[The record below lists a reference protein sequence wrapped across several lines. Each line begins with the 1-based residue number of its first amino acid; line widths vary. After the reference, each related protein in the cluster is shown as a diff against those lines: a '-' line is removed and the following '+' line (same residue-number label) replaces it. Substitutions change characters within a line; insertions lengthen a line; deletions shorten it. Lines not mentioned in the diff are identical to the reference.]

1 MDIGV
6 GNNEGTLDDD
16 TRAIHKRIQ
25 TCWNSEERFEI
36 IFAQVIMAPLGRRL
50 ASPHA
55 EPRLCPWRKTILLT
69 ERDTVRVEE
78 WMKIYGI
85 GSVDNKEERYSRER
99 ETLGFFL
106 SAGSQRSS
114 ESGERMALFSAKS
127 ATHPGKHASRT
138 QRFREWERVLGLC
151 INYRSLED

>member
-1 MDIGV
+1 
-6 GNNEGTLDDD
+6 
-16 TRAIHKRIQ
+16 
-25 TCWNSEERFEI
+25 
-36 IFAQVIMAPLGRRL
+36 MAPLGRRL

-99 ETLGFFL
+99 E
-106 SAGSQRSS
+106 
-114 ESGERMALFSAKS
+114 
-127 ATHPGKHASRT
+127 
-138 QRFREWERVLGLC
+138 
-151 INYRSLED
+151 